1 MAKDKRKK
9 DKAAAA
15 IVCDK
20 ISGKQF
26 EKELAALQVEL
37 TRLQT
42 TKQIRTRRV
51 GTPVTDSL
59 DFRAGSKIC
68 LINPFQLILER
79 LDPADEHAMNYG

>member
-1 MAKDKRKK
+1 MRN
-9 DKAAAA
+9 
-15 IVCDK
+15 
-20 ISGKQF
+20 F
-26 EKELAALQVEL
+26 NREEL

-51 GTPVTDSL
+51 GTPVTESL